1 VAVQVSTNQLRT
13 PDWVIWLAA
22 LAGPM
27 VVTVVLLGYSNAIRR
42 DYVFIYLGLV
52 AVVGVL
58 RGRRRRPRNLFRP
71 REGRLGAYAALAD
84 QVGGEFIRLKGSN
97 VAATLAAYIR
107 DSQATEVVL
116 GHRRRA
122 RWRPMDTTSELIRR
136 LAGVDVH
143 ILRARDSDGDRANQ
157 PSG

>member
-1 VAVQVSTNQLRT
+1 VQVSTNQLRT

-58 RGRRRRPRNLFRP
+58 RRRRRLCSAIDAERGG
-71 REGRLGAYAALAD
+71 GRW
-84 QVGGEFIRLKGSN
+84 I
-97 VAATLAAYIR
+97 
-107 DSQATEVVL
+107 
-116 GHRRRA
+116 
-122 RWRPMDTTSELIRR
+122 
-136 LAGVDVH
+136 
-143 ILRARDSDGDRANQ
+143 Q
-157 PSG
+157 PAS